1 MTEEWN
7 CKLRERE
14 RGRERERDE
23 CFGEMKLRTI
33 EQIEEQSLV
42 LEP

>member
-1 MTEEWN
+1 MMEEWN
-7 CKLRERE
+7 CKL
-14 RGRERERDE
+14 RERERDE

>member
-1 MTEEWN
+1 MIEEWN

-14 RGRERERDE
+14 RERERDE

-33 EQIEEQSLV
+33 EQIEDQSLV

>member
-1 MTEEWN
+1 MIEEWN
-7 CKLRERE
+7 CKLRE